1 MKKSSEKTLLTNG
14 FVITCD
20 EKFRHFENGF
30 VSIAGNRIDRVGST
44 KEAAPRKSAYDRVID
59 VKNHVVMPGLVSLH
73 FHSDNLSRG
82 VGEHMGLEEWLD
94 RIYYPMLAA
103 MEPKHSRIASSLAYA
118 EAIKSGTT
126 CANDMYRHIIACAES
141 AEKMGIR
148 TILSSEAADLIPRQ
162 ESLEDNEEAFRRKN
176 NSADGRIKVWFGV
189 EWIPVCSQ
197 EFLRKARELA
207 SKYRTGIHIHLNESS
222 DEVKIC
228 KEKNGGLAPTELAH
242 KLGVLGPDVVAAH
255 CVWLNDEEISMMK
268 ETGTSVSH
276 NPVSNMKLG
285 NGIARVSEMLE
296 AGINVGL
303 GPDDAPCN
311 NTVDMFEVMKF
322 ASLAQKAR
330 LLDASQ
336 LPSEQIIRMATI
348 NGAKALGLEAEIGSL
363 EAGKKADVIT
373 INLQTP
379 RLTPVIAGKHSNVF
393 AHVVYSAHG
402 EDVDNSIID
411 GRLVMKDRKLVTAD
425 EKTLIKNATRASHD
439 LISRVLK

>member
-1 MKKSSEKTLLTNG
+1 MKKSTEKLLLTNG

-30 VSIAGNRIDRVGST
+30 VSIDGDRIDQVGSS
-44 KEAAPRKSAYDRVID
+44 KKSAPRKSSYDKVID
-59 VKNHVVMPGLVSLH
+59 ARNHVIMPGLVSLH

-103 MEPKHSRIASSLAYA
+103 MEPSHSRIASELAYA
-118 EAIKSGTT
+118 EALKSGTT
-126 CANDMYRHIIACAES
+126 CVNDMYRHIIACAKS
-141 AEKMGIR
+141 AEIVGIR
-148 TILSSEAADLIPRQ
+148 AVLSSEAADLIPGQ
-162 ESLEDNEEAFRRKN
+162 ESLEDNEVAFKRKN
-176 NSADGRIKVWFGV
+176 DAANGRIKVWFGV

-197 EFLRKARELA
+197 EFLRRARELA
-207 SKYRTGIHIHLNESS
+207 SKYHTGIHIHLNESRE
-222 DEVKIC
+222 EVKIC
-228 KEKNGGLAPTELAH
+228 KDNNGGLAPTELAH

-255 CVWLNDEEISMMK
+255 CVWLNDREISLIK
-268 ETGTSVSH
+268 ETGTHVSH

-285 NGIARVSEMLE
+285 NGIARVSEMLA

-336 LPSEQIIRMATI
+336 LPSEQILRMATI
-348 NGAKALGLEAEIGSL
+348 NGAKALGLDNEIGSL
-363 EAGKKADVIT
+363 EAGKKADLIT
-373 INLQTP
+373 INLETP
-379 RLTPVIAGKHSNVF
+379 RLTPVILGKYTNIF
-393 AHVVYSAHG
+393 AHLVYAAHG
-402 EDVDNSIID
+402 EDVDHSIID
-411 GRLVMKDRKLVTAD
+411 GQLVMEDRKLLTGD
-425 EKTLIKNATRASHD
+425 EKRMIKNATRASQE
-439 LISRVLK
+439 LISKALK